1 LILFSQDGFV
11 VRTRPAKFDCLAEGV
26 SLYRK
31 ELRQVAFEVGRKE
44 VSVEFF
50 AEYRQN
56 ALEVH
61 LRKNE
66 SGLHRNACLG
76 LAGYC
81 IARDDWSTAYH
92 YLLDVLFLDVCG
104 SCNSLPGY
112 QSFNSELSLV
122 IPLVVWLLEGTA
134 DSLGL
139 DRPTMKTDF
148 AARWTRFPMLTKPKI
163 QFRDAWKRILE
174 ARDQSNQAR
183 KPAAGCSNA

>member
-1 LILFSQDGFV
+1 M
-11 VRTRPAKFDCLAEGV
+11 RTRPASFDCLAEGV

-31 ELRQVAFEVGRKE
+31 ELRQVAFEVGHKD

-61 LRKNE
+61 LRQNE
-66 SGLHRNACLG
+66 PGLYRNACLG

-81 IARDDWSTAYH
+81 IAKGDWKTAYQ

-112 QSFNSELSLV
+112 QSFNSQLSLV
-122 IPLVVWLLEGTA
+122 IPFVVWLLECTA
-134 DSLGL
+134 DALQL
-139 DRPTMKTDF
+139 DTPAIKRDF
-148 AARWTRFPMLTKPKI
+148 AARWSRFPMLTKPQI
-163 QFRDAWKRILE
+163 DFRDAWTTILE
-174 ARDQSNQAR
+174 AAR
-183 KPAAGCSNA
+183 SV